1 MRIGQLAELTGVS
14 VQTIRFY
21 ERKGLLAAPE
31 RRGNGYRAY
40 TEQHGERLAFVR
52 RCRLLN
58 LSLTEIRELQG
69 YLDEPHQP
77 CTAVNS
83 MLDDRISHVQAQIE
97 SLQALEKQLVAL
109 RMRCHGVHEAADCGI
124 LTGISADEIRH

>member
-1 MRIGQLAELTGVS
+1 MRIGQLAKLVGVD

-21 ERKGLLAAPE
+21 EREGLLVSPE
-31 RRGNGYRAY
+31 RQENGYRIY
-40 TEQHGERLAFVR
+40 TQQHVERLAFVR
-52 RCRLLN
+52 RCRMLN
-58 LSLTEIRELQG
+58 LSLAEINELQG

-83 MLDDRISHVQAQIE
+83 MLDDRISHVQEQIT

-109 RMRCHGVHEAADCGI
+109 RTRCSGVHEAADCGI
-124 LTGISADEIRH
+124 LTGISAETR

>member
-1 MRIGQLAELTGVS
+1 MRIGELAKLVGVD

-21 ERKGLLAAPE
+21 EREGLLAPPE
-31 RRGNGYRAY
+31 RQQNGYRIY
-40 TEQHGERLAFVR
+40 TEQHVERLAFVR
-52 RCRLLN
+52 RCRMLN
-58 LSLTEIRELQG
+58 LSLAEIGELQS

-83 MLDDRISHVQAQIE
+83 MLDGRISHVRAQID

-109 RMRCHGVHEAADCGI
+109 RMRCSGVHEAADCGI
-124 LTGISADEIRH
+124 LTGISAESR